1 MTQQSILLFEYYLLA
16 AEVFA
21 RGFVQVAKDKA
32 TGASSMGH
40 TDTWHDEVFKLE
52 LVQKTIEATRYDQLR
67 SRLLSP
73 QVIWPEHVVPSEMAN
88 IGATVTTKEES
99 HPEEKYLLTGD
110 TAVPE
115 YGLIT
120 VGSPLGRSLVG
131 NSKGS
136 TTDVRM
142 PASSMK
148 VQVLD
153 VSYDVSSMLTR
164 YLRHLFDQ
172 AIQELQEIRGSQL
185 FQTFTELAKRVHG
198 GSGGA
203 DAERDYYELMASLM
217 SRTAMLEAVLL
228 VIEAYQLSTP
238 IEGKCREILD
248 VFRLLLEQ
256 DRIPFESLTAV
267 DYCHPKRV

>member
-1 MTQQSILLFEYYLLA
+1 
-16 AEVFA
+16 
-21 RGFVQVAKDKA
+21 
-32 TGASSMGH
+32 
-40 TDTWHDEVFKLE
+40 
-52 LVQKTIEATRYDQLR
+52 
-67 SRLLSP
+67 
-73 QVIWPEHVVPSEMAN
+73 
-88 IGATVTTKEES
+88 
-99 HPEEKYLLTGD
+99 
-110 TAVPE
+110 
-115 YGLIT
+115 
-120 VGSPLGRSLVG
+120 VG